1 MGLTERIERNV
12 DLSYFEGRI
21 PVSHLY
27 TYGLGFEK
35 FFRGLKEEG
44 KFLASQCPRC
54 GTIYFPCRVFCERC
68 FSEIEGTAR
77 VSGEG
82 TLYSYSVCHLNMD
95 GSQKETP
102 EVIGLIEMDGT
113 DGAKFVHLIDAQPGE
128 IEIGMRLKPVLKP
141 KKERNG
147 DIFDIK
153 GFKKA

>member
-21 PVSHLY
+21 PVNYLY

-35 FFRGLKEEG
+35 FFRALKEEG
-44 KFLASQCPRC
+44 KLLASKCPRC
-54 GTIYFPCRVFCERC
+54 GTTYFPCRVFCEQC
-68 FSEIEGTAR
+68 FCEIEGTLG

-95 GSQKETP
+95 GSPKKTP
-102 EVIGLIEMDGT
+102 EVVGLIEMDGT
-113 DGAKFVHLIDAQPGE
+113 DGAKFVHLIDAQPEE
-128 IEIGMRLKPVLKP
+128 IQIGMRLKPVLKP